1 MKIYYTADL
10 WYKTKAGIDFKGR
23 MEFIDLNDA
32 IEYIKSKTEFLMDY
46 DYELVR
52 ADINRVKE
60 EQA

>member
-10 WYKTKAGIDFKGR
+10 WYKTRAGNDFKGH
-23 MEFIDLNDA
+23 MEFIDMNDA
-32 IEYIKSKTEFLMDY
+32 LEFIKSMQEFLMDY
-46 DYELVR
+46 DYELLR